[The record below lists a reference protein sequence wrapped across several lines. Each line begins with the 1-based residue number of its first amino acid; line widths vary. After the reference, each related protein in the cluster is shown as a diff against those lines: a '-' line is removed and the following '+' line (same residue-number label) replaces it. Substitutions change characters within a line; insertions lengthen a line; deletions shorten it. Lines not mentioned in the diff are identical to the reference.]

1 MGKIQIVTTP
11 DPRLRRVAEKVKTID
26 TEVQTA
32 IAELRQA
39 CRDWEKAHPHEIS
52 AAIAAPQ
59 LGYNLRVILVRED
72 FEASSESGS
81 EADYIALINPEII
94 KTEGK
99 IVRDYEGCLS
109 VPEIYALVPRPKKA
123 KVRATLEDGKEVK
136 IKADGFLARTLL
148 HEIDHLNGILFIDHV
163 KTSRK
168 AFYHLDADGELR
180 PLDYDTKIK
189 GNRQLW
195 GDDE

>member
-1 MGKIQIVTTP
+1 MDKLEIVTTP
-11 DPRLRRVAEKVKTID
+11 DPRLRQVAKKVKTVD
-26 TEVQTA
+26 AAVQAA

-39 CRDWEKAHPHEIS
+39 CRDWEKKHPHEIS

-59 LGYNLRVILVRED
+59 LGYDLRVILVRED
-72 FEASSESGS
+72 FEAGS
-81 EADYIALINPEII
+81 EADYIALINPEVI

-99 IVRDYEGCLS
+99 IIRDYEGCLS

-123 KVRATLEDGKEVK
+123 KVRATLADGKEVK

-163 KTSRK
+163 KNSRK
-168 AFYHLDADGELR
+168 AFYRLDADGELV
-180 PLDYDTKIK
+180 PVDYESEIK
-189 GNRQLW
+189 GNHQLW
-195 GDDE
+195 GEDV

>member
-11 DPRLRRVAEKVKTID
+11 DPRLRRVAEKVKTLD
-26 TEVQTA
+26 TKVQTA

-72 FEASSESGS
+72 FETGSESS
-81 EADYIALINPEII
+81 PEADYIALINPEVI

-148 HEIDHLNGILFIDHV
+148 HEIDHLNGVLFIDHV
-163 KTSRK
+163 KNSRK

-180 PLDYDTKIK
+180 PLDYDAKIK
-189 GNRQLW
+189 GNHQLW

>member
-11 DPRLRRVAEKVKTID
+11 DPRLRRVAAKVKTLD

-72 FEASSESGS
+72 FEASSESSS
-81 EADYIALINPEII
+81 EADYIALINPEVI

-163 KTSRK
+163 KTNRK